1 MKIKK
6 LTLLLAALLPA
17 LVFAQVPAPAEAD
30 KVDQPAPQK
39 QVSPFSRDLEVPYI
53 STYYVQPVVTIGSMA
68 TVPYYVTDW
77 HQSEI
82 RFGDKSHRFNITLEV
97 ITPSG
102 KTFKFS
108 PKNRP
113 AGDHQFRF
121 PVSEPG
127 IYKISLQAVDA
138 RGRRSNVLIHEIWG
152 RTEEEQKIPAAQTMT
167 VSQSDLEKYGISN
180 KDVPVVMIPYEI
192 PATVKE
198 INDLPVPLAKQS
210 EEIAAKNAAKVP
222 ANGYMIVTAAHKAPA
237 NLLKNDGSCGAYN
250 LPTPEWIPY
259 AWTCKSGK
267 VVYGKNYNAEKV
279 EADAVKT
286 GTGLNKLLADAK
298 AAGMRKV
305 VLPKGIYRVSHKTTI
320 NIPSGM
326 TLDLNGA
333 TIKLNQFAGSGALI
347 IRMVH
352 CYDSHVMNGI
362 VEGDYFEHY
371 YDKSPHNS
379 EWVCGIGIEGDSRYC
394 SYKNLVVRHIT
405 GYGVT
410 NGFKDGFSW
419 GIGLKDYK
427 RGTIDRRTGT
437 SKFALGVWTS
447 GNYAN
452 ISKLRDSVGYLTAS
466 KILGYQGRALRSW
479 NLEFHFFDKQR
490 KYLETIEGWQ
500 YRRTRIPK
508 NAEFVRVT
516 VVSDTDPSKSGVA
529 VNMFKIPWNCAFEN
543 IYIQNARC
551 VGMAPSAMF
560 NMKIANCSFVRCG
573 ESSATCAFD
582 AEDGWDMMQD
592 VWIYRNRFLMNPR
605 NELLTCAGH
614 NFIIEEN
621 EASIHLWSR
630 TAGYVIR
637 NNKVR
642 SASYGFRSRGRTL
655 LPRIENNNTY
665 TGSLR
670 FGDSEKESA
679 IPRMRKFLQGVN
691 APALDEDWAL
701 VLRGKFEG
709 RAINPGTRGFLYGS
723 SVTRGTGGSYNL
735 FYSELNDT
743 TITHMGGVNL
753 LNSRLN
759 NVKGTVYQSS
769 LTIEG
774 CYLKNV
780 EINANNGATL
790 TFKNCT
796 FENSFINSGYWVG
809 PLKIKFINC
818 VVKNT
823 EKPIIRTAS
832 YSVGDIEFEN
842 CLIET
847 GKSPAVFL
855 YDLRA
860 QKTDSQPGT
869 IRFKKCDLINSD
881 GYFVGMGG
889 RSPAAKNVKVIT
901 VEALGSVLTKD
912 GKPMLN
918 KECVVRT
925 PSPVWKI
932 NVSEARTLEMIHRGW
947 DEATGKKIDELLKD
961 LQ

>member
-1 MKIKK
+1 
-6 LTLLLAALLPA
+6 
-17 LVFAQVPAPAEAD
+17 
-30 KVDQPAPQK
+30 
-39 QVSPFSRDLEVPYI
+39 
-53 STYYVQPVVTIGSMA
+53 
-68 TVPYYVTDW
+68 
-77 HQSEI
+77 
-82 RFGDKSHRFNITLEV
+82 
-97 ITPSG
+97 
-102 KTFKFS
+102 
-108 PKNRP
+108 
-113 AGDHQFRF
+113 
-121 PVSEPG
+121 
-127 IYKISLQAVDA
+127 A
-138 RGRRSNVLIHEIWG
+138 R
-152 RTEEEQKIPAAQTMT
+152 
-167 VSQSDLEKYGISN
+167 
-180 KDVPVVMIPYEI
+180 
-192 PATVKE
+192 
-198 INDLPVPLAKQS
+198 
-210 EEIAAKNAAKVP
+210 
-222 ANGYMIVTAAHKAPA
+222 
-237 NLLKNDGSCGAYN
+237 
-250 LPTPEWIPY
+250 
-259 AWTCKSGK
+259 
-267 VVYGKNYNAEKV
+267 
-279 EADAVKT
+279 
-286 GTGLNKLLADAK
+286 

-347 IRMVH
+347 IRMTH

-371 YDKSPHNS
+371 YNQSPNNS
-379 EWVCGIGIEGDSRYC
+379 EWVCGVGIEGDSRYC
-394 SYKNLVVRHIT
+394 SYKNLVIRHIT

-419 GIGLKDYK
+419 GIGLNNYK

-466 KILGYQGRALRSW
+466 KILGYQGRALHSW
-479 NLEFHFFDKQR
+479 NLEFHFFDKQK

-543 IYIQNARC
+543 LYIQNARC

-621 EASIHLWSR
+621 EATLHLWSR

-637 NNKVR
+637 NNKFR
-642 SASYGFRSRGRTL
+642 SAYYGFRSRGRTL

-665 TGSLR
+665 TGTIS
-670 FGDSEKESA
+670 FGDSEKETTF
-679 IPRMRKFLQGVN
+679 PRMEKFLLGTE

-701 VLRGKFEG
+701 VLRGKFDG
-709 RAINPGTRGFLYGS
+709 QAVNPGTRGFLYGS
-723 SVTRGTGGSYNL
+723 SLNKGAASSKYNL
-735 FYSELNDT
+735 LYSELSNT
-743 TITHMGGVNL
+743 TITHMGAANL
-753 LNSRLN
+753 KNSRLI
-759 NVKGTVYQSS
+759 NVKGTVYQAE
-769 LTIEG
+769 LPIED

-780 EINANNGATL
+780 EINASNGASL
-790 TFKNCT
+790 VFKNCT
-796 FENSFINSGYWVG
+796 LEDSNIISGYWIK

-818 VVKNT
+818 VIKNK
-823 EKPIIRTAS
+823 EKPLLRTAS
-832 YSVGDIEFEN
+832 YSVGNIEFEN
-842 CLIET
+842 CSIDT
-847 GKSPAVFL
+847 GSAPAVFL
-855 YDLRA
+855 YDLREQA
-860 QKTDSQPGT
+860 TDKEPGT
-869 IRFKKCDLINSD
+869 IRFNKCDVTNTT
-881 GYFVGMGG
+881 GYFVGMANGK
-889 RSPAAKNVKVIT
+889 PAAKNVKVIT
-901 VEALGSVLTKD
+901 FDASGSVLTKD
-912 GKPMLN
+912 GQPMLN
-918 KECVVRT
+918 TECVVKT
-925 PSPVWKI
+925 PSPAWKI

-947 DEATGKKIDELLKD
+947 DEATGKKIDELLKG
-961 LQ
+961 LK